1 VIEGKAMRKDDI
13 LEGDSEAPVDSESAT
28 PSEHPKIDLEDGKP
42 DADLFGAATL
52 AKLSAAAIEDDD
64 GGLEADVDEEV
75 K

>member
-1 VIEGKAMRKDDI
+1 MISLRVSLARLLMLKPTA
-13 LEGDSEAPVDSESAT
+13 

-52 AKLSAAAIEDDD
+52 AKLSVAAAEEII
-64 GGLEADVDEEV
+64 DEPESSSEEEE